1 MTGMQYRNIR
11 RYVAVAAMAAAAA
24 CSKSNPAQPSGSAAS
39 SGSLTASIA
48 APRPTTPANN
58 AAIRNSDQPVT
69 VVALN
74 AVSTKPGVT
83 YTFEVAT
90 DAGFSTRIQTK
101 DNIAEGTGGQTS
113 VKLDA
118 LPAAKDYYWHVRA
131 SGGGTTGLF
140 GATYKFTIGPAISL
154 SAPVPVSPLTGAA
167 TSDRPTFTV
176 ADSVKAGNAG
186 PLALTYIFEIADNA
200 GFAPVAVTGNVAETA
215 GQTSFAPP
223 VSLPTGKTLY
233 WRATAVDQADGIS
246 SLASTVQTFTATN
259 RLWPGTVP
267 PAGSGHATLG
277 DGWDPAT
284 LTSFDGVRFDSPPLE
299 AQRIFDLLDRGFDP
313 QATLDW
319 MNSNGYPTS
328 SVYYASVQAFGFPYQ
343 YMALVNGRWSL
354 VLRIGA

>member
-1 MTGMQYRNIR
+1 MQYRNIR
-11 RYVAVAAMAAAAA
+11 TYLALAVLAAAAS
-24 CSKSNPAQPSGSAAS
+24 CSKSNPAQPSGSAADS
-39 SGSLTASIA
+39 GGSLTASIA
-48 APRPTTPANN
+48 APRPMTPANN
-58 AAIRNSDQPVT
+58 GTVKNSDQPVT
-69 VVALN
+69 LVALN
-74 AVSTKPGVT
+74 AVSTKAGVT

-90 DAGFSTRIQTK
+90 DAGFGTKIQTK
-101 DNIAEGTGGQTS
+101 DNVAEGTGGQTS

-131 SGGGTTGLF
+131 SGGGTTGVF

-176 ADSVKAGNAG
+176 TDSVKAGNAA
-186 PLALTYIFEIADNA
+186 PLTLTYIFEIADNS
-200 GFAPVAVTGNVAETA
+200 GFNPIAVTGTVAEAT

-223 VSLPTGKTLY
+223 VSLPTGRTLY

-259 RLWPGTVP
+259 PLWPGTLP

-299 AQRIFDLLDRGFDP
+299 ARRIFDLLDRGFDP
-313 QATLDW
+313 QGALDW
-319 MNSNGYPTS
+319 MNSNGYPTT
-328 SVYYASVQAFGFPYQ
+328 SVYYASVQAFGFQYQ